1 MRSKVIKLLLKKE
14 LLDVFRD
21 RKAIIMLVLVPLLI
35 YPLIFFGA
43 FAVMTMIQSNM
54 EQGEYTVLVDVEDEG
69 RLEEQIVLYNEKK
82 SGDIKKDSSEESS
95 TEVSSSEVETS
106 AEENEETDGNEVGG
120 SGTDG
125 TETDSKEKVSDQL
138 TVKKL
143 DEILAEGE
151 YTLSGDDEKSRQEL
165 VDKLLQ
171 NEKVDVYVTSEV
183 GEDGR
188 LTYTTKYVSS
198 ITDSDYAETI
208 VKEVLDDMTDKQIEE
223 SLEAEGLDAEKV
235 THPFKI
241 KRDNIA
247 STEQSAG
254 SLLGMILPFMLI
266 VSLLMGTMYPAID
279 TTAGEKERGTLETLL
294 TLPVKN
300 HEIIIAKFLT
310 VALMG
315 IASALLNMLSM
326 GLMVLYMLKLVQ
338 SQYAADMGFDLKNF
352 HVGSFVPAMLVTVLA
367 VFAFSLFISAVT
379 MCITALAKSYKEA
392 NNYITPLTLVVM
404 LTAYIGFIP
413 NIELT
418 KNMAL
423 VPVANICLMI
433 KNLLLFKAEMSTVA
447 IVLISNILYAI
458 LAILFLSRIYD
469 SEGIL
474 FDEGRSGV
482 QLFQRRSNMK
492 KGGVPTSGDAWFIV
506 CFVMIIYLYI
516 GSLLQVQYGFA
527 GVFYSQMIIL
537 ALPLIFVIYTKRSI
551 RETYKFKDFKLT
563 SLLGGLCLFVGTF
576 LVENTITTFL
586 YTLFPEAFGSV
597 NDGLTETLMGYN
609 LPLTLLV
616 VALTP
621 AICEEMIFRGF
632 IQSGLRSRYKAATT
646 IVLVAVIFG
655 AYHTSFVRFI
665 PTAILGACFAFI
677 VYYSD
682 SIYISMIMHFLNNAV
697 AVISM
702 KYPGKLEQMFPVLF
716 AEEQNAVSTV
726 IIAAIGIVLV
736 YAGAKIIRIMKIGKI
751 DEGK

>member
-82 SGDIKKDSSEESS
+82 SGEIKKDSSEESS
-95 TEVSSSEVETS
+95 TEVGSSEVETS
-106 AEENEETDGNEVGG
+106 AEENKE
-120 SGTDG
+120 TDG

-138 TVKKL
+138 TIKKL
-143 DEILAEGE
+143 EDILAEGE

-223 SLEAEGLDAEKV
+223 RLEAEGLDAEKV

-338 SQYAADMGFDLKNF
+338 SQYAADLGFDLKNF
-352 HVGSFVPAMLVTVLA
+352 NVGSFVPAMLVTVLA

-379 MCITALAKSYKEA
+379 MCITALAKA
-392 NNYITPLTLVVM
+392 
-404 LTAYIGFIP
+404 
-413 NIELT
+413 
-418 KNMAL
+418 
-423 VPVANICLMI
+423 
-433 KNLLLFKAEMSTVA
+433 
-447 IVLISNILYAI
+447 
-458 LAILFLSRIYD
+458 
-469 SEGIL
+469 
-474 FDEGRSGV
+474 
-482 QLFQRRSNMK
+482 
-492 KGGVPTSGDAWFIV
+492 
-506 CFVMIIYLYI
+506 
-516 GSLLQVQYGFA
+516 
-527 GVFYSQMIIL
+527 
-537 ALPLIFVIYTKRSI
+537 
-551 RETYKFKDFKLT
+551 
-563 SLLGGLCLFVGTF
+563 
-576 LVENTITTFL
+576 
-586 YTLFPEAFGSV
+586 
-597 NDGLTETLMGYN
+597 
-609 LPLTLLV
+609 
-616 VALTP
+616 
-621 AICEEMIFRGF
+621 
-632 IQSGLRSRYKAATT
+632 
-646 IVLVAVIFG
+646 
-655 AYHTSFVRFI
+655 
-665 PTAILGACFAFI
+665 
-677 VYYSD
+677 
-682 SIYISMIMHFLNNAV
+682 
-697 AVISM
+697 
-702 KYPGKLEQMFPVLF
+702 
-716 AEEQNAVSTV
+716 
-726 IIAAIGIVLV
+726 
-736 YAGAKIIRIMKIGKI
+736 
-751 DEGK
+751 